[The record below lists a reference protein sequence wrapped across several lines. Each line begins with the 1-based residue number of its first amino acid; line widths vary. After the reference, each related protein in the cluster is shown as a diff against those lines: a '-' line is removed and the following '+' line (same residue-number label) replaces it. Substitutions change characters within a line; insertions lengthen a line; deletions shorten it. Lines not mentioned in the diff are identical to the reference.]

1 MPMYEIASLA
11 PWRHRQIWIRP
22 EDAGEVFF
30 ERDES
35 GEKLNYLV
43 SWIHQ
48 NKPLVGRASGQANLA
63 SKDLRPIGLLLF
75 ELPKSKQRLHLLV
88 KNTVIDKVEQPLLL
102 SSVLAYLPLQHRL
115 CAIHLLDLLQ
125 GVEVEIRVFGSAF
138 WSHAQKS
145 TCMTDESD
153 LDLIIQT
160 HGHNSIEKT
169 FAALVKCSNLYAIRL
184 DGELELP
191 NGNTVAWRE
200 LLIRPE
206 RILVKSDHGPALR
219 NCSEIWAQLE

>member
-1 MPMYEIASLA
+1 MYEIAALA

-22 EDAGEVFF
+22 ADAGEVFF

-35 GEKLNYLV
+35 REKLKFLV

-48 NKPLVGRASGQANLA
+48 NKPLVGRASGPANLA
-63 SKDLRPIGLLLF
+63 SGGLMPVGLLQFGSLD
-75 ELPKSKQRLHLLV
+75 SKQRLHLLV

-102 SSVLAYLPLQHRL
+102 SSVLEYLPLQHRL
-115 CAIHLLDLLQ
+115 CATHLLQLLQ
-125 GVEVEIRVFGSAF
+125 GVEAEIRVYGSAF

-145 TCMTDESD
+145 TCMTEESD
-153 LDLIIQT
+153 LDLLIQA
-160 HGHNSIEKT
+160 HGRNTIEKI

-191 NGNTVAWRE
+191 DGNTVAWRE
-200 LLIRPE
+200 LAMMPDK
-206 RILVKSDHGPALR
+206 ILVKSDQGPTLQ

>member
-1 MPMYEIASLA
+1 MYEIANLT

-35 GEKLNYLV
+35 NEKLNYLV
-43 SWIHQ
+43 SWIQQ

-63 SKDLRPIGLLLF
+63 SKDLRPIGLLQF
-75 ELPKSKQRLHLLV
+75 GSPKSKQRLHLLV
-88 KNTVIDKVEQPLLL
+88 KNTIIDKVEQPLLL
-102 SSVLAYLPLQHRL
+102 SSVLAYVPPQHRL
-115 CAIHLLDLLQ
+115 CAIHLLGLLQ

-160 HGHNSIEKT
+160 HGRNSIEKT

-191 NGNTVAWRE
+191 DGKTVAWRE
-200 LLIRPE
+200 LSIRPD

>member
-1 MPMYEIASLA
+1 MYEIASLA

-35 GEKLNYLV
+35 REKVNYLV
-43 SWIHQ
+43 SWIKQ
-48 NKPLVGRASGQANLA
+48 NKPLVGRAFGQANLA
-63 SKDLRPIGLLLF
+63 STGLRPIGLLQLGS
-75 ELPKSKQRLHLLV
+75 PKSKQRLYLLV

-102 SSVLAYLPLQHRL
+102 ASVLAYLPLQHCL
-115 CAIHLLDLLQ
+115 CATHLLALLQ
-125 GVEVEIRVFGSAF
+125 GVEVEIRVYGSAF

-145 TCMTDESD
+145 TCMTEESD

-160 HGHNSIEKT
+160 HGRNNIEKT
-169 FAALVKCSNLYAIRL
+169 FVALNKCSNLYAIRL

-191 NGNTVAWRE
+191 DGNTVAWRE
-200 LLIRPE
+200 LSIMPDK
-206 RILVKSDHGPALR
+206 ILVKSDHGPSLQ
-219 NCSEIWAQLE
+219 NCSEIWAQLA

>member
-1 MPMYEIASLA
+1 MYDIASLA

-35 GEKLNYLV
+35 REKLNYLG
-43 SWIHQ
+43 SWIRQ

-63 SKDLRPIGLLLF
+63 SKDLRPIGLLQF
-75 ELPKSKQRLHLLV
+75 ESPKSKQRLHLLV
-88 KNTVIDKVEQPLLL
+88 KNTLIDKVEQPLLL

-115 CAIHLLDLLQ
+115 CATHLLDLLQ
-125 GVEVEIRVFGSAF
+125 GVKVEIRVFGSAF

-145 TCMTDESD
+145 TCMTDQSD
-153 LDLIIQT
+153 LDLIIQA
-160 HGHNSIEKT
+160 HDRNAIEKT
-169 FAALVKCSNLYAIRL
+169 FAALVKCGNLYAIRL

-191 NGNTVAWRE
+191 DGNTVAWRE
-200 LLIRPE
+200 LLIRPKS
-206 RILVKSDHGPALR
+206 ILVKSDHGPTLR

>member
-1 MPMYEIASLA
+1 MPMYEIANLT

-22 EDAGEVFF
+22 EDASEVFF

-35 GEKLNYLV
+35 SEKLNYLV
-43 SWIHQ
+43 SWIQQ

-63 SKDLRPIGLLLF
+63 SKDLRPLGLLQF
-75 ELPKSKQRLHLLV
+75 GSSESKQRLYLLV

-102 SSVLAYLPLQHRL
+102 SSVLQYLPLQHRL
-115 CAIHLLDLLQ
+115 CATHLLDLIQ
-125 GVEVEIRVFGSAF
+125 GVEVEIRVYGSAF
-138 WSHAQKS
+138 WSYAQKS
-145 TCMTDESD
+145 TCMTEESD
-153 LDLIIQT
+153 LDLLIQA
-160 HGHNSIEKT
+160 HGRNNIENI

-191 NGNTVAWRE
+191 DGKTVAWLE
-200 LLIRPE
+200 LSTMPDK
-206 RILVKSDHGPALR
+206 ILVKSDHGPSLQ

>member
-1 MPMYEIASLA
+1 MYEIAALA

-22 EDAGEVFF
+22 ADAGEVFF

-35 GEKLNYLV
+35 REKLKFLV

-48 NKPLVGRASGQANLA
+48 NKPLVGRASGPANLA
-63 SKDLRPIGLLLF
+63 SGGLMPVGLLQFGSLD
-75 ELPKSKQRLHLLV
+75 SKQRLHLLV

-102 SSVLAYLPLQHRL
+102 SSVLEYLPLQHHL
-115 CAIHLLDLLQ
+115 CATHLLQLLQ
-125 GVEVEIRVFGSAF
+125 GVEAEIRVYGSAF

-145 TCMTDESD
+145 TCMTEESD
-153 LDLIIQT
+153 LDLLIQA
-160 HGHNSIEKT
+160 HGRNTIEKI

-191 NGNTVAWRE
+191 DGNTVAWRE
-200 LLIRPE
+200 LAMMPDK
-206 RILVKSDHGPALR
+206 ILVKSDQGPTLQ